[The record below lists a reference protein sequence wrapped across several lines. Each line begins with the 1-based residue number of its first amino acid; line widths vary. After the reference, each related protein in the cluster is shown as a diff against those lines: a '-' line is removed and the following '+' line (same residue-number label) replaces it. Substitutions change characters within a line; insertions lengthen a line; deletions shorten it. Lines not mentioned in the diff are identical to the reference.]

1 MLTDLKLKITSLQ
14 KKNNILLIKEY
25 LKMYIDGN
33 IRPRNIIIYYLII
46 IYLIKKKK
54 VDF

>member
-1 MLTDLKLKITSLQ
+1 
-14 KKNNILLIKEY
+14 
-25 LKMYIDGN
+25 MYIDGN
-33 IRPRNIIIYYLII
+33 IRLRNIIIYYLII